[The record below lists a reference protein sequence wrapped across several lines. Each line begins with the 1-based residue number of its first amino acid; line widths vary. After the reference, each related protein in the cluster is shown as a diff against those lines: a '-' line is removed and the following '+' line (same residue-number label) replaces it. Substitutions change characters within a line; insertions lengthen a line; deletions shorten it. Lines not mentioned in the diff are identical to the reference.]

1 MITGG
6 HNTGHGWRD
15 ETNNFGQIVPLLT
28 ADYQNL
34 ADGGSGYFRLMRF
47 YPSTGVVDFWTYS
60 AYKTNVMTDDI
71 LVDSK
76 FSITNSMLQVS
87 GTTNGAFVCLGT
99 NTAVSSGQQTSKVWS
114 GLTAGSTYQWYAVV
128 SDGMYTNV
136 SDSVTFTVS
145 SSQIAGAFLFFRFNT
160 AVRVGSSAIR
170 VQGEIK

>member
-28 ADYQNL
+28 ADYQGL

-47 YPSTGVVDFWTYS
+47 HPSTGVVDFWTYS

-76 FSITNSMLQVS
+76 FSITNSMLRVS
-87 GTTNGAFVCLGT
+87 SEGPTNAFVCLGT

-114 GLTAGSTYQWYAVV
+114 GLSAGSTYQWYAEVN
-128 SDGMYTNV
+128 DGMYKSV
-136 SDSVTFTVS
+136 SDEVMFTVAP
-145 SSQIAGAFLFFRFNT
+145 QTARTFQFFRVNT
-160 AVRVGSSAIR
+160 AVRVGGSVIH